1 MHHLW
6 TYRISDVLYYLRENM
21 DDNVIICH
29 YEYVIAAV
37 LASVVVAVIS
47 AGILAVVTAAIAV
60 HIAAVIEAVM
70 GTVSVEQF
78 S

>member
-6 TYRISDVLYYLRENM
+6 HIGSLMFLTTRENM

-37 LASVVVAVIS
+37 LASVVVAVIA
-47 AGILAVVTAAIAV
+47 AGILAVVTAVIAV

-70 GTVSVEQF
+70 GMVSVEQF